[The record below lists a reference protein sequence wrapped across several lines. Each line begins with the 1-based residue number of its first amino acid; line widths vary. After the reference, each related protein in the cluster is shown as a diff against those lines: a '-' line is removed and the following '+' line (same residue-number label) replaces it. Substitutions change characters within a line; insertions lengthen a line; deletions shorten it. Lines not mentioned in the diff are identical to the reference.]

1 MAQDVS
7 SPFLPAPK
15 FCLAFC
21 PWAGQLQA
29 PRLHEGEVRYRKP
42 PPSKLEQTWRGRLGK
57 WGIAKLLGKERGR
70 QGICKLREGHVT
82 AGTRLRPGENVPST
96 SGQGA
101 WHIGS
106 KPYNFRQ
113 KRCQLTVN
121 RPRCRGTDVHG
132 QLVLS
137 IPMEWCTYCT
147 CMWWMMKKKRL
158 ISVIQWHAK
167 NHLVL
172 ALSLGTM
179 FKMQYN
185 CPTAE
190 FGVFSKT
197 WW

>member
-1 MAQDVS
+1 MCRPHSCQRPSFALHS
-7 SPFLPAPK
+7 AH
-15 FCLAFC
+15 
-21 PWAGQLQA
+21 GQA
-29 PRLHEGEVRYRKP
+29 SCKP
-42 PPSKLEQTWRGRLGK
+42 LDFTREKSDTGSHHIVNLNYTWRGRLGK

-147 CMWWMMKKKRL
+147 CMWWMMKNKRL